1 MVDRDLILRK
11 LADLDQYVAQV
22 SEYRNI
28 TVDEYRRDWKSQRIV
43 ERTLQMAIEA
53 CVDVATHVIAAR
65 GLRVPTTDSEAFE
78 VLGEA
83 GLLDRG
89 LQATMVRMAKFRNV
103 IVREYTRVH
112 AAIVVRILKEHL
124 ADLARFRAAALAWG

>member
-1 MVDRDLILRK
+1 MVDRDL
-11 LADLDQYVAQV
+11 
-22 SEYRNI
+22 
-28 TVDEYRRDWKSQRIV
+28 
-43 ERTLQMAIEA
+43 
-53 CVDVATHVIAAR
+53 
-65 GLRVPTTDSEAFE
+65 SEAFE

-103 IVREYTRVH
+103 IVHEYTRVD

-124 ADLARFRAAALAWG
+124 VDLARFRAAALAWG